1 MDKMH
6 LITEAQIWKLLQT
19 VPDPEVP
26 VISVVELGIIQY
38 VDVSESGAVHI
49 AMTPTFAGC
58 PAVEMMQNDM
68 RSALDSAN
76 ITDVRI
82 DIVYDPPWTSDRITD
97 DGRRKLKEFGLAPP
111 PPLQGRTD
119 GSMILLVEQIECPF
133 CDSKQTR
140 LESPFGPTLCR
151 AIYYCNACNQSFELF
166 KPL

>member
-1 MDKMH
+1 MEKLH
-6 LITEAQIWKLLQT
+6 TITEDQIWELLQT

-26 VISVVELGIIQY
+26 VISVVELGIIQR
-38 VDVSESGAVHI
+38 VEVEESGAVRI

-68 RSALDSAN
+68 RTALESAN
-76 ITDVRI
+76 ISDVQI
-82 DIVYDPPWTSDRITD
+82 EIVYDPAWTSDRITEE
-97 DGRRKLKEFGLAPP
+97 GRRKLKAFGLAPP
-111 PPLQGRTD
+111 PPLLGRSD

-133 CDSKQTR
+133 CESKQTR

-151 AIYYCNACNQSFELF
+151 AIYYCNSCKQSFELF